1 MMKHRD
7 SGFFTFGELC
17 RYLRKLCSRAIL
29 PKHTP
34 ADNDWSGLLQLSLD
48 DCRELSC
55 RDFLSRLKLKFD
67 LEAASEAKAKKE
79 NSGKK
84 NLTAILGGLTE
95 AVRDTFATQARS
107 YIVFVIDSLLKDI
120 RLTAGIVRGLGSFD
134 LTVLQTQPMEQALFC
149 FRALFHSFQIR
160 GWVQENEESE
170 YREEYV
176 ELLDHL
182 RHSCGPLR
190 TPESV
195 PDMVDLLISMPALR
209 SRPRLLHLFRLSCLC
224 LTEISPD
231 LPPIRFQGVDS
242 SDPNCRLANIL
253 RPAQSYLAIVPNSVT
268 SCVTEAALSKFHDL
282 EMRFDSG
289 NVPGDPWAHVD
300 AFGQSKYYRA
310 LLTAF
315 KTQGNEVGVSRVIRS
330 RSSSVVNEGFD
341 STFRSPGKSVKLA
354 RDGVIPTTEVAKTVK
369 ELQGRSAKP

>member
-1 MMKHRD
+1 MKRRD

-34 ADNDWSGLLQLSLD
+34 ADNDWSGVLQLSLD

-84 NLTAILGGLTE
+84 NMAAVLSGLTE
-95 AVRDTFATQARS
+95 TVRDTFAAQARS

-149 FRALFHSFQIR
+149 FRALFHGFQLR

-176 ELLDHL
+176 EFLDHL
-182 RHSCGPLR
+182 RHSCGPHR
-190 TPESV
+190 SPEWV
-195 PDMVDLLISMPALR
+195 PEVVDLLISMPALR
-209 SRPRLLHLFRLSCLC
+209 SRPHLLHLFRLSCLC
-224 LTEISPD
+224 LTETSPD
-231 LPPIRFQGVDS
+231 LPPICFRELI
-242 SDPNCRLANIL
+242 PLIL
-253 RPAQSYLAIVPNSVT
+253 T
-268 SCVTEAALSKFHDL
+268 
-282 EMRFDSG
+282 
-289 NVPGDPWAHVD
+289 
-300 AFGQSKYYRA
+300 
-310 LLTAF
+310 
-315 KTQGNEVGVSRVIRS
+315 VG
-330 RSSSVVNEGFD
+330 
-341 STFRSPGKSVKLA
+341 
-354 RDGVIPTTEVAKTVK
+354 
-369 ELQGRSAKP
+369 